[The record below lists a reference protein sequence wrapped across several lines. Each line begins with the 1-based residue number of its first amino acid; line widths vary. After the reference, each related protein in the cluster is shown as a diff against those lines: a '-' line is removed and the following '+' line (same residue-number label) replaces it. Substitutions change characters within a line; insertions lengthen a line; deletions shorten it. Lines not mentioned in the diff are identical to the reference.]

1 MTNREKYNVIKI
13 VSRRESDWRTDN
25 HMWNTSEV
33 WYAYD
38 PKGACC
44 KQTATYEEMK
54 EWLDFE
60 ENEKIK
66 LNEEERTRLRW
77 LIEATEHVDD
87 VIFRPATIERDG
99 VKKFVANAYADRKFE
114 IYVDLDVPF
123 EDIEWGDNIMTFEEF
138 NDFVER
144 TFEVE

>member
-38 PKGACC
+38 PNGACC

-60 ENEKIK
+60 ESEKIK
-66 LNEEERTRLRW
+66 LNEEEYNRLNW
-77 LIEATEHVDD
+77 LIASTEHVDN
-87 VIFRPATIERDG
+87 VIFRPAMIERGD
-99 VKKFVANAYADRKFE
+99 VKNFVLNAYADGKFE

-123 EDIEWGDNIMTFEEF
+123 DDIEWGDNSKTFEEF
-138 NDFVER
+138 KDFAER
-144 TFEVE
+144 TFEAE